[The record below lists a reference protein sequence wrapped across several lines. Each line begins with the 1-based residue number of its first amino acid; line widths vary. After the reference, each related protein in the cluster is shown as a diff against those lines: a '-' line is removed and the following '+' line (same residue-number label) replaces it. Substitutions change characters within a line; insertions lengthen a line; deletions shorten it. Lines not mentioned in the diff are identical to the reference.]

1 MRGAIEGFGLIF
13 EVRKEISQMEGGVG
27 TFKEVGFIA

>member
-1 MRGAIEGFGLIF
+1 LIF